1 MKILHITTDSKFI
14 SHAMSTFES
23 VYPNK
28 NTVWMLSTGGEI
40 NAENNSYDKLFS
52 LVQSVTP
59 EFLNQLKNFDLVV
72 LHSLIMQWYPLIV
85 LAPRRTKF
93 AWLGWGYDYYNYV
106 YDDPRQLLFKKTL
119 NLENDIVNDKKNLL
133 SVKSIAKYP
142 AKLVINQLII
152 KLALKRIGS
161 FSPVLKEDY
170 DLVKEANLIPS
181 LPKFLPWNYGS
192 LEENLVANFIG
203 ERVTGSS
210 ILVGNNA
217 SVTNNHLEAIDLLA
231 SFSLPYKTKIFVP
244 LSYGNES
251 YKKEII
257 TIGRVELNDMFYPI
271 TDFMAI
277 DDYVRLIK
285 QCGYVIMNHKRQQG
299 LGNIVIMLYLG
310 ARIFLAEENPIYT
323 MLTKQGAILN
333 TMSELELNPKL
344 LKTPLLENEIQKNI
358 EVLYKHWSKE
368 TIDAKTRSLVE
379 FHLGISQ

>member
-1 MKILHITTDSKFI
+1 
-14 SHAMSTFES
+14 MSTFES